1 MLLNLLLYKL
11 ANSPLVGMGYGY
23 GWLPQ
28 PLFRPWY
35 SPVMVFRSW
44 GISVMSLAGSHI
56 LMNIRSIGLND
67 NTTHDAMNPPSGRYP
82 ASNTPRRLESG
93 TDWRTYFTTVIG
105 IDDQHLGG
113 SDTVELKTVGEGLE
127 TTMT

>member
-23 GWLPQ
+23 VDSHNLSSDLVLTSRG
-28 PLFRPWY
+28 FC
-35 SPVMVFRSW
+35 SW
-44 GISVMSLAGSHI
+44 GISVMSFAGSHI

-67 NTTHDAMNPPSGRYP
+67 NATQDAMNPPTPRHPGF
-82 ASNTPRRLESG
+82 NTPRRSQSE

-105 IDDQHLGG
+105 IDDHNLGG
-113 SDTVELKTVGEGLE
+113 SDTVELKTVGEVLE
-127 TTMT
+127 TPIA